1 VRVNSVVKALLGIEQ
16 VVVDGVRFESAPVSV
31 PSSTPSMGRSLV
43 VSVRVARRASG
54 RCPECGR
61 RCRVRDQGEGIRR
74 WRSLDLGSTRV
85 FLEGPAP
92 RVACRRHGVIV
103 AAVPW
108 ARHGSRFT
116 TAFEDQVAWLTCHT
130 AKSTVSVLMRTS
142 WRSVTSMVARV
153 VADARAGMDRLKG
166 LRRIGIDD
174 KSYKKGHKY
183 LMVVVDHDTGRV
195 VWAKE
200 GRDQDTVR
208 AFFDELGEQRAAQ
221 LTHVSCDGA
230 TWIHDVIGERAG
242 QAVICMDPFHVMQWA
257 SEAVDEVRRRI
268 TRDAK
273 AAGQPLALGSPRWAL
288 LKAPD
293 HLTGTQQVTLA
304 QIKKTNA
311 PLYRAYL
318 IKEQLREVFIVKG
331 DAGRALLAG
340 VISWATRSRLPEMV
354 KLAASLR
361 NYQKTIK
368 NTLDSGVTNG
378 RVEATNTHIQ
388 TLINRAYGYG
398 SAEALIAMIELKHGG
413 LCPELPGR

>member
-1 VRVNSVVKALLGIEQ
+1 
-16 VVVDGVRFESAPVSV
+16 
-31 PSSTPSMGRSLV
+31 
-43 VSVRVARRASG
+43 
-54 RCPECGR
+54 
-61 RCRVRDQGEGIRR
+61 
-74 WRSLDLGSTRV
+74 
-85 FLEGPAP
+85 
-92 RVACRRHGVIV
+92 
-103 AAVPW
+103 
-108 ARHGSRFT
+108 
-116 TAFEDQVAWLTCHT
+116 
-130 AKSTVSVLMRTS
+130 MRTS

-153 VADARAGMDRLKG
+153 VAEARAGVDRLKG

-200 GRDQDTVR
+200 GRDQATVQ
-208 AFFDELGEQRAAQ
+208 AFFDDLGEQRAAL

-230 TWIHDVIGERAG
+230 TWIHDVITERAD
-242 QAVICMDPFHVMQWA
+242 QAMICMDPFHVLQWA

-273 AAGQPLALGSPRWAL
+273 AAGQLIATGSTRWAL
-288 LKAPD
+288 LKSPE

-304 QIKKTNA
+304 QIKKTNG

-318 IKEQLREVFIVKG
+318 IKEQLREVFAVKG

-361 NYQKTIK
+361 AYQKTIK

-388 TLINRAYGYG
+388 TLINHAYGYG